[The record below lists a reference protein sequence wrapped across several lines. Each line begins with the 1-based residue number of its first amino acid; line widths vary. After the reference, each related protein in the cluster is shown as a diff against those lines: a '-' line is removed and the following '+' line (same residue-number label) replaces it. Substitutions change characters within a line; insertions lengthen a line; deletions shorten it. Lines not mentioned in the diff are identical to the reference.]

1 MSLGFGRH
9 YLAIPGPSVMPD
21 RVLQAM
27 HQAAPNIYEGA
38 LHEMVDGI
46 IPDLK
51 KVAKTSGEVA
61 IYIANGHGTWEAAL
75 TNTLSRGDR
84 VLALATGRFVVFWAI
99 MAERLGIEVD
109 LIDFGKSSSIDLNQV
124 EDKLNA
130 DHEKSYQAVLVVQTD
145 TASSVRNDI
154 EALSECIRSTGHPAL
169 LMVDCMASLACDR
182 FEMDAWGVDLMVAGS
197 QKGLMTPPGL
207 GFMYFNHRVIEAR
220 KRADLVTPYWDFLP
234 RINPEVFYEYFYG
247 TAPTHH
253 LFGLREALNMI
264 FEEGLDQIWAR
275 HAKLSQAIWSA
286 FESWGEGSSIRLN
299 IKEPQQR
306 SHSVTSA
313 SMDPP
318 HATEL
323 RRWTEHKAGVTLGI
337 GLGMADPSD
346 PAYHGFFRVAHM
358 GHVNAHMTLGML
370 SVIDAGLKALNI
382 PHGDG
387 ALGSRQSDCKLSL
400 SFVKTC

>member
-38 LHEMVDGI
+38 LHEMVDDI

-154 EALSECIRSTGHPAL
+154 EALSECIRSKGHPAL
-169 LMVDCMASLACDR
+169 LMVDCMASLGCDR
-182 FEMDAWGVDLMVAGS
+182 FEMDVWGVDLMVAGS

-313 SMDPP
+313 SMDSP

-358 GHVNAHMTLGML
+358 GHVNAHMTLGLL

-387 ALGSRQSDCKLSL
+387 ALEGASRIVSSA
-400 SFVKTC
+400 

>member
-1 MSLGFGRH
+1 
-9 YLAIPGPSVMPD
+9 LAIPGPSVMPD

-154 EALSECIRSTGHPAL
+154 AALSECIRSTGHPAL

-264 FEEGLDQIWAR
+264 FEEGLDQIWVR

-286 FESWGEGSSIRLN
+286 FESWGEGTSIRLN

-382 PHGDG
+382 PHSDG
-387 ALGSRQSDCKLSL
+387 ALEAASRIVSSA
-400 SFVKTC
+400 

>member
-1 MSLGFGRH
+1 
-9 YLAIPGPSVMPD
+9 MPD

-124 EDKLNA
+124 EEKLNA

-182 FEMDAWGVDLMVAGS
+182 FEMDSWGVDLMVAGS

-220 KRADLVTPYWDFLP
+220 RRADLVTPYWDFLP

-306 SHSVTSA
+306 SHSVTSS

-387 ALGSRQSDCKLSL
+387 ALEAASRIVSSA
-400 SFVKTC
+400 

>member
-75 TNTLSRGDR
+75 ANTLSRGDR

-169 LMVDCMASLACDR
+169 LMVDCMASLGCDR

-197 QKGLMTPPGL
+197 QKGLMTPAGL

-253 LFGLREALNMI
+253 LFGLREALDMI

-318 HATEL
+318 YATEL

-387 ALGSRQSDCKLSL
+387 ALEAASQIVSSA
-400 SFVKTC
+400 

>member
-124 EDKLNA
+124 EVKLNA

-154 EALSECIRSTGHPAL
+154 EALSECIRSKGHPAL

-182 FEMDAWGVDLMVAGS
+182 FEMDSWGVDLMVAGS

-264 FEEGLDQIWAR
+264 FDEGLDQIWAR

-299 IKEPQQR
+299 IKKPQQR

-318 HATEL
+318 YATEL
-323 RRWTEHKAGVTLGI
+323 RRWTEHKVGVTLGI

-382 PHGDG
+382 PHGDA
-387 ALGSRQSDCKLSL
+387 ALEAASRIVSSA
-400 SFVKTC
+400 

>member
-9 YLAIPGPSVMPD
+9 YLAIPGPSVIPD

-38 LHEMVDGI
+38 LHEIVDGI

-154 EALSECIRSTGHPAL
+154 AALSECIRSTGHPAL

-253 LFGLREALNMI
+253 LFGLREALDMI

-370 SVIDAGLKALNI
+370 SVIDEGLKALNI
-382 PHGDG
+382 PHGEG
-387 ALGSRQSDCKLSL
+387 ALEAASRIVSSA
-400 SFVKTC
+400 

>member
-124 EDKLNA
+124 EEKLNA

-253 LFGLREALNMI
+253 LFGLREALDMI

-387 ALGSRQSDCKLSL
+387 ALEAASRIVSSA
-400 SFVKTC
+400 

>member
-1 MSLGFGRH
+1 
-9 YLAIPGPSVMPD
+9 MPD

-61 IYIANGHGTWEAAL
+61 IYISNGHGTWEAAL

-124 EDKLNA
+124 EEKLNA

-264 FEEGLDQIWAR
+264 FEEGLDQIWAS

-387 ALGSRQSDCKLSL
+387 ALEAASRIVSSA
-400 SFVKTC
+400 

>member
-182 FEMDAWGVDLMVAGS
+182 FDMDSWGVDLMVAGS
-197 QKGLMTPPGL
+197 QKGLITPPGL
-207 GFMYFNHRVIEAR
+207 GFMFFNHRLIEAR

-253 LFGLREALNMI
+253 LFGLREALDMI

-382 PHGDG
+382 PHGEG
-387 ALGSRQSDCKLSL
+387 ALEAASCIVSSA
-400 SFVKTC
+400 

>member
-1 MSLGFGRH
+1 
-9 YLAIPGPSVMPD
+9 MPD

-75 TNTLSRGDR
+75 TNILSRGDR

-109 LIDFGKSSSIDLNQV
+109 LINFGKSSSIDLNQV
-124 EDKLNA
+124 EEKLNA
-130 DHEKSYQAVLVVQTD
+130 DQEKSYQAVLVVQTD

-169 LMVDCMASLACDR
+169 LMVDCMASLACDL
-182 FEMDAWGVDLMVAGS
+182 FEMDSWGVDLMVAGS

-220 KRADLVTPYWDFLP
+220 KRANLVTPYWDFLP

-313 SMDPP
+313 SMDSPN
-318 HATEL
+318 ATEL
-323 RRWTEHKAGVTLGI
+323 RRWTEHKVGVTLGI

-346 PAYHGFFRVAHM
+346 PAYNGFFRVAHM

-387 ALGSRQSDCKLSL
+387 ALEAASRIVSSA
-400 SFVKTC
+400 

>member
-124 EDKLNA
+124 EDKLKA

-313 SMDPP
+313 SMDSP

-387 ALGSRQSDCKLSL
+387 ALEAASRIVSSA
-400 SFVKTC
+400 

>member
-1 MSLGFGRH
+1 
-9 YLAIPGPSVMPD
+9 MPD

-38 LHEMVDGI
+38 LHEMVDDI

-51 KVAKTSGEVA
+51 KVAKTSGELA
-61 IYIANGHGTWEAAL
+61 IYIANGHGTWEASL

-84 VLALATGRFVVFWAI
+84 VLALATGRFVVFWAV

-124 EDKLNA
+124 EEKLNA

-264 FEEGLDQIWAR
+264 FEEGLDQIWSR

-286 FESWGEGSSIRLN
+286 FESWGEESSIRLN
-299 IKEPQQR
+299 IKEPHQR

-387 ALGSRQSDCKLSL
+387 ALEAASRIVSSA
-400 SFVKTC
+400 

>member
-1 MSLGFGRH
+1 
-9 YLAIPGPSVMPD
+9 MPD

-124 EDKLNA
+124 EEKLNA
-130 DHEKSYQAVLVVQTD
+130 DQEKSYQAVLVVQTD

-182 FEMDAWGVDLMVAGS
+182 FEMDSWGVDLMVAGS

-207 GFMYFNHRVIEAR
+207 GFMYFNQRVIEAR

-313 SMDPP
+313 SMDSP

-387 ALGSRQSDCKLSL
+387 ALEAASRIVSSA
-400 SFVKTC
+400 

>member
-1 MSLGFGRH
+1 
-9 YLAIPGPSVMPD
+9 MPD

-124 EDKLNA
+124 EDKLKA

-182 FEMDAWGVDLMVAGS
+182 FDMDSWRVDLMVAGS

-382 PHGDG
+382 SHGDG
-387 ALGSRQSDCKLSL
+387 ALEAASRIVSSA
-400 SFVKTC
+400 

>member
-130 DHEKSYQAVLVVQTD
+130 DQEKSYQAVLVVQTD

-346 PAYHGFFRVAHM
+346 PAYHGFLRVAHM

-382 PHGDG
+382 PHGVG
-387 ALGSRQSDCKLSL
+387 ALEAASRIVSSA
-400 SFVKTC
+400 

>member
-124 EDKLNA
+124 EEKLNA

-387 ALGSRQSDCKLSL
+387 ALEAASRIVSSA
-400 SFVKTC
+400 

>member
-38 LHEMVDGI
+38 LHEMVDDI

-84 VLALATGRFVVFWAI
+84 VLALATGRFVVFWAV

-124 EDKLNA
+124 EEKLNA

-182 FEMDAWGVDLMVAGS
+182 FDMDAWGVDLMVAGS

-286 FESWGEGSSIRLN
+286 FESWGEESSIRLN

-387 ALGSRQSDCKLSL
+387 ALEAASRIVSSA
-400 SFVKTC
+400 

>member
-1 MSLGFGRH
+1 
-9 YLAIPGPSVMPD
+9 MPE

-220 KRADLVTPYWDFLP
+220 KRVDLVTPYWDFLP
-234 RINPEVFYEYFYG
+234 RINPQVFYEYFYG

-253 LFGLREALNMI
+253 LFGLREALDMI

-387 ALGSRQSDCKLSL
+387 ALEAASRIVSSA
-400 SFVKTC
+400 

>member
-1 MSLGFGRH
+1 
-9 YLAIPGPSVMPD
+9 
-21 RVLQAM
+21 M

-84 VLALATGRFVVFWAI
+84 VLALATGRFVVFWAV

-286 FESWGEGSSIRLN
+286 FESWGEESSIRLN
-299 IKEPQQR
+299 IMEPQQR

-387 ALGSRQSDCKLSL
+387 ALEAASRIVSSA
-400 SFVKTC
+400 

>member
-1 MSLGFGRH
+1 
-9 YLAIPGPSVMPD
+9 MPD

-130 DHEKSYQAVLVVQTD
+130 DQEKSYQAVLVVQTD

-220 KRADLVTPYWDFLP
+220 KMADLVTPYWDFLP

-382 PHGDG
+382 PHGEG
-387 ALGSRQSDCKLSL
+387 ALEAASRIVSSA
-400 SFVKTC
+400 

>member
-1 MSLGFGRH
+1 
-9 YLAIPGPSVMPD
+9 MPD

-124 EDKLNA
+124 EEKLNA

-182 FEMDAWGVDLMVAGS
+182 FEMDAWRVDLMVAGS

-207 GFMYFNHRVIEAR
+207 GFMFFNHRVIEAR

-387 ALGSRQSDCKLSL
+387 ALEAASRIVSSA
-400 SFVKTC
+400 

>member
-124 EDKLNA
+124 EEKLNA

-382 PHGDG
+382 PHGEG
-387 ALGSRQSDCKLSL
+387 ALEAASRIVSSA
-400 SFVKTC
+400 

>member
-1 MSLGFGRH
+1 
-9 YLAIPGPSVMPD
+9 MPD

-124 EDKLNA
+124 EEKLNA
-130 DHEKSYQAVLVVQTD
+130 DQEKSYQAVLVVQTD

-182 FEMDAWGVDLMVAGS
+182 FDMDSWGVDLMVAGS

-207 GFMYFNHRVIEAR
+207 GFCLLYTSPSPR
-220 KRADLVTPYWDFLP
+220 DLSTSRMP
-234 RINPEVFYEYFYG
+234 
-247 TAPTHH
+247 
-253 LFGLREALNMI
+253 
-264 FEEGLDQIWAR
+264 
-275 HAKLSQAIWSA
+275 SSA
-286 FESWGEGSSIRLN
+286 
-299 IKEPQQR
+299 
-306 SHSVTSA
+306 
-313 SMDPP
+313 
-318 HATEL
+318 
-323 RRWTEHKAGVTLGI
+323 
-337 GLGMADPSD
+337 
-346 PAYHGFFRVAHM
+346 
-358 GHVNAHMTLGML
+358 
-370 SVIDAGLKALNI
+370 
-382 PHGDG
+382 
-387 ALGSRQSDCKLSL
+387 
-400 SFVKTC
+400 

>member
-1 MSLGFGRH
+1 
-9 YLAIPGPSVMPD
+9 MPD

-124 EDKLNA
+124 EEKLNA

-169 LMVDCMASLACDR
+169 LMVDCMASLGCDR
-182 FEMDAWGVDLMVAGS
+182 FETDSWGVDLMVAGS

-220 KRADLVTPYWDFLP
+220 KRADHVTPYWDFLP

-387 ALGSRQSDCKLSL
+387 ALEAASRIVSSA
-400 SFVKTC
+400 

>member
-124 EDKLNA
+124 EEKLNA

-370 SVIDAGLKALNI
+370 SVIDAGLKAINI

-387 ALGSRQSDCKLSL
+387 ALEAASRVVSSA
-400 SFVKTC
+400 

>member
-1 MSLGFGRH
+1 
-9 YLAIPGPSVMPD
+9 
-21 RVLQAM
+21 
-27 HQAAPNIYEGA
+27 
-38 LHEMVDGI
+38 
-46 IPDLK
+46 
-51 KVAKTSGEVA
+51 
-61 IYIANGHGTWEAAL
+61 
-75 TNTLSRGDR
+75 
-84 VLALATGRFVVFWAI
+84 
-99 MAERLGIEVD
+99 
-109 LIDFGKSSSIDLNQV
+109 
-124 EDKLNA
+124 
-130 DHEKSYQAVLVVQTD
+130 
-145 TASSVRNDI
+145 
-154 EALSECIRSTGHPAL
+154 
-169 LMVDCMASLACDR
+169 
-182 FEMDAWGVDLMVAGS
+182 
-197 QKGLMTPPGL
+197 
-207 GFMYFNHRVIEAR
+207 MYFNHRVIEAR
-220 KRADLVTPYWDFLP
+220 KRTDLVTPYWDFLP

-387 ALGSRQSDCKLSL
+387 ALEAASRIVSSA
-400 SFVKTC
+400 

>member
-124 EDKLNA
+124 EEKLKA

-313 SMDPP
+313 SMDSP

-323 RRWTEHKAGVTLGI
+323 RLWTEHKAGVTLGI

-387 ALGSRQSDCKLSL
+387 ALEAASRIVSSA
-400 SFVKTC
+400 

>member
-109 LIDFGKSSSIDLNQV
+109 LIDFGKSSSIELNQV

-387 ALGSRQSDCKLSL
+387 ALEAASRIVSSA
-400 SFVKTC
+400 

>member
-124 EDKLNA
+124 EEKLNA

-207 GFMYFNHRVIEAR
+207 GFMFFNHRVIEAR

-253 LFGLREALNMI
+253 LFGLREALDMI

-370 SVIDAGLKALNI
+370 SVIDAGLKAFNI

-387 ALGSRQSDCKLSL
+387 ALEAASRIVSSA
-400 SFVKTC
+400 